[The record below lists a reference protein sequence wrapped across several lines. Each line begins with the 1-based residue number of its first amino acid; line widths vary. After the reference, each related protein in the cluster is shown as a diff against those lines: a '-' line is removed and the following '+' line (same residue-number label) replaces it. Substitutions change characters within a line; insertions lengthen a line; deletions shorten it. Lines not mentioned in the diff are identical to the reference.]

1 MKKLITMIVAATAI
15 AFGARP
21 AAATTYSSVNFDS
34 LTADTDYDALYADSQ
49 DPEDAS
55 AFFWVDGNGAQFE
68 ASTVIGTVRAYAEAS
83 GGNVNYLELDTD
95 AVVQRRAKADGT
107 GTSMGSI
114 FVDTL
119 VQFTPSDEDAECSVS
134 ATDKIAI
141 WMQEKNIDSS
151 DPELLPVTNLLV
163 CAGAGDVGNAATN
176 YVIAG
181 TWEAG
186 KWYRLVIKSGATAAN
201 GNPGFVIFID
211 GNKIADVN
219 GVEVF
224 PSLVTT
230 GDAATTISHLGFNG
244 TGAVDELVFTD
255 EDPCPEVKF
264 FTINWDSNV
273 ANIQA
278 TYTDGYLD
286 TQVTTNLS
294 AGTTETLVLP
304 PTGGTI
310 TITTTLASGYGFR
323 STASNCTYSDGTIT
337 VAANAIDPSFTI
349 TPYSENFFVGENSYE
364 NFTDAVTAAGASGG
378 TIKLGKNVVIPYD
391 DQDKIPGGI
400 FLDSGSWI
408 IDLAGNTLTGNYD
421 ASAVYK
427 ATIVNGGCDLIITN
441 STVQVGSVVGG
452 TYEFEETT
460 HTGDSL
466 CILGGETTI
475 YGGIFENFVDVD
487 PEGDLNFMLAVKGGS
502 YGDNGDAAGFE
513 LEDYVDL
520 AVYQIADSGGYV
532 VVSQIPNYTVTLPA
546 APANSTWS
554 VTVEGSPVSGVN
566 NVYEVSD
573 GDTLV
578 ATLTADEGYLFS
590 DGTTSKVYAFEDIDA
605 DINATSLIELPT
617 VATPKAKI
625 GTTIYLTL
633 TDALNDA
640 AAGETVE
647 LLDDVVVDSTVAI
660 NQNQIIDLGGH
671 SLSNT
676 TVRSGET
683 VARTLQANAGNV
695 VVTNGTVYGRVNCYD
710 SSTLTVAANTTVEGF
725 VLVWGDGTYGEQGCL
740 TPTFNLYGTINNA
753 GEDNAIKTG
762 TPDGS
767 MPVINI
773 YDGAV
778 INYDGAYTAVVLN
791 DGATLTMQGGTLNAG
806 SAGAGIGLWEGAS
819 FTMTGG
825 DITTGSF
832 GVFNNG
838 MVQDATTMAIS
849 GGTVTSTNGNAC
861 AVYQAGPGALTLSGT
876 AVISGPDAVE
886 VRAGTVQVL
895 DNAQLIATAP
905 YSAPQSNGGGNSGH
919 GGVALIV
926 SQHTTA
932 QNVSATVSGGTL
944 TGEVAFVEATLE
956 SQNDPTKVGGSI
968 TGGTLY
974 GDIETEDIAG
984 FISGGTFD
992 QPLDPELCAEGFVP
1006 ADNGSGSYGVDY
1018 GYTITY
1024 VSAYGDAPAAKD
1036 VTVGSLGAAYTLVA
1050 ADLPEMV
1057 VAGLVFNGWGKAV
1070 DDTIS
1075 ADTTLRAQWATAN
1088 YTITLPAAAANTS
1101 WYVEADGVEVVPAA
1115 GVYTVA
1121 AGADV
1126 VVYSKADAGYLFE
1139 NGTDTKTVYTFEDIA
1154 ASQDKSADAAPAP
1167 AAAKAKIGTV
1177 LYLSLSDAVSGAA
1190 DGDVVELLGN
1200 VTIDARVEPNV
1211 GANTELTIDL
1221 GGYTIARTGT
1231 SGNGSAFDVKSG
1243 NVVITNGV
1251 IDCTQDDTAI
1261 AKDGVYAITSRSG
1274 SNVTLADLTITVDSE
1289 CGACAYPFAG
1299 STMTIESGTYAN
1311 VTTTPYRYN
1320 TAITG
1325 MAVNQPNNST
1335 QNLIINGGSF
1345 SQYDPQLGDDSGLMT
1360 DFTDDGFVAIQDGS
1374 GNWVVQAGYNVTFDA
1389 GVGAPAPDAQRVA
1402 AGGTATAPTAPTA
1415 EGYTFNGW
1423 KLNDAAYDFSTV
1435 LSGDITLVA
1444 DWTAVPVPV
1453 VLNLEGSGTAVD
1465 PYLIT
1470 NLADLKNFRDWVNDG
1485 NDGAGQ
1491 YFKVTAATI
1500 DLASESPWTPIGSK
1514 SGKLYFNGEF
1524 DGNGVVINNFT
1535 HTTDYGGLFGAV
1547 SNAVLKS
1554 FTLGTSSV
1562 SGIANAAAVCG
1573 YTEAGSD
1580 VIFSNIVN
1588 NVSVSGTSKVAGFTV
1603 QLNGNCQFIDCVN
1616 NGTITGPTG
1625 SQRPAGGFVAMY
1637 NEEENSVFTF
1647 TRCVNNGTIAAGKYS
1662 GGLVAYVQKCFT
1674 TAEMYF
1680 VNCTNNAAINGV
1692 GNAGGFIGRA
1702 GGSSPANAEGSR
1714 YIVNCANYGEIIG
1727 GNEGNFIGGYN
1738 GNGND
1743 SNLSCSGKNTM
1754 LTEFAIVESSGK
1766 EALFQAKKGWL
1777 WNAKIVGE
1785 TYTTL
1790 YSDLATA
1797 IADAAGETLVIAAD
1811 STLSNSFDIDG
1822 TVTIGSGIAVSGGNL
1837 RVNSGTLAIT
1847 GGTFTDVALAEAG
1860 TGEITITGGTF
1871 NADPT
1876 GFVADGY
1883 EAVEEGGLYTVQL
1896 AAPPAGKW
1904 DSVEADSI
1912 TGVTAENKEA
1922 VEATLNKLE
1931 TALGSVSDVETWI
1944 STVYGTA
1951 DVPAAKLA
1959 ATTDALIAISL
1970 AYDLPILE
1978 GEPAVDVAAT
1988 TTTTGKAAF
1997 TFTFTDDGD
2006 PVSVQAEKALQLI
2019 KYSATVNGEFAYTPA
2034 KFVVTA
2040 VTSENGNVLK
2050 AEFVGADAAG
2060 YGKVDFTVPAGE

>member
-1 MKKLITMIVAATAI
+1 MKKLLTMLVTATAI
-15 AFGARP
+15 AFGVKT
-21 AAATTYSSVNFDS
+21 AAADPISSVNFDS
-34 LTADTDYDALYADSQ
+34 LNADTDYDAALADNQ
-49 DPEDAS
+49 DSGTAGPYY
-55 AFFWVDGNGAQFE
+55 WVDAGLAQFL
-68 ASTVIGTVRAYAEAS
+68 SQTIIGTVKAYGEQAPAS
-83 GGNVNYLELDTD
+83 NTNYLELDTD
-95 AVVQRRAKADGT
+95 AVVYRRAKADGA
-107 GTSMGSI
+107 GTTMGQI
-114 FVDTL
+114 YVDAL
-119 VQFTPSDEDAECSVS
+119 VQFTPSDEDAEC
-134 ATDKIAI
+134 AINTGDKIAI
-141 WMQEKNIDSS
+141 WMREANIDAA
-151 DPELLPVTNLLV
+151 DPELTPPATNLLV
-163 CAGAGDVGNAATN
+163 RAGGTSGATD

-181 TWEAG
+181 DWKAG
-186 KWYRLVIKSGATAAN
+186 QWYRLVIKSGATAAN
-201 GNPGFVIFID
+201 GQPGFTIFID
-211 GNKIADVN
+211 GTKVADTA

-224 PSLVTT
+224 PSLVDNS
-230 GDAATTISHLGFNG
+230 GVEYDTIKALGFNG
-244 TGAVDELVFTD
+244 TGAIDQLAFTTD
-255 EDPCPEVKF
+255 DPCPEVKP
-264 FTINWDSNV
+264 FTINWDSHVATLSIEYPDGNGGTIVSNLTNV
-273 ANIQA
+273 A
-278 TYTDGYLD
+278 G
-286 TQVTTNLS
+286 
-294 AGTTETLVLP
+294 GTETVLLP
-304 PTGGTI
+304 PTGGTVGV
-310 TITTTLASGYGFR
+310 TYTLDSTFAFDAAA
-323 STASNCTYSDGTIT
+323 STASNCSYANGVVT
-337 VAANAIDPSFTI
+337 VDANAIEPSFSIVT
-349 TPYSENFFVGENSYE
+349 YSQNFFVGNDSYE
-364 NFTDAVTAAGASGG
+364 TFAEALSHVSSGG
-378 TIKLGKNVVIPYD
+378 TITLGKDVVMPRTGAVAQGSIYLD
-391 DQDKIPGGI
+391 DQANV
-400 FLDSGSWI
+400 I
-408 IDLAGNTLTGNYD
+408 IDLAGHTITGSYD
-421 ASAVYK
+421 GTSQLP
-427 ATIVNGGCDLIITN
+427 ATIVNNGGVLVITN
-441 STVQVGSVVGG
+441 STVQVGSVVGAVIAVENNEDVYG
-452 TYEFEETT
+452 ASLWLASN
-460 HTGDSL
+460 GD
-466 CILGGETTI
+466 TTI
-475 YGGIFENFVDVD
+475 YGGKFENIVFVDS
-487 PEGDLNFMLAVKGGS
+487 GDLALCGGS
-502 YGDNGDAAGFE
+502 YKANGSVAGNDFDLAGYVATGLVAEDDNG
-513 LEDYVDL
+513 YV
-520 AVYQIADSGGYV
+520 
-532 VVSQIPNYTVTLPA
+532 TVGE
-546 APANSTWS
+546 APA
-554 VTVEGSPVSGVN
+554 
-566 NVYEVSD
+566 Y
-573 GDTLV
+573 
-578 ATLTADEGYLFS
+578 
-590 DGTTSKVYAFEDIDA
+590 
-605 DINATSLIELPT
+605 
-617 VATPKAKI
+617 KAKI
-625 GTTIYLTL
+625 GTVFYLTL

-640 AAGETVE
+640 AAGDKVE

-660 NQNQIIDLGGH
+660 GQNLVLDLGGH

-767 MPVINI
+767 KPVINI

-849 GGTVTSTNGNAC
+849 GGTVTSTNGDAC

-992 QPLDPELCAEGFVP
+992 QPIDPELCAEGYVP
-1006 ADNGSGSYGVDY
+1006 ADNGGGSYGVDY

-1050 ADLPEMV
+1050 DDLPAMV
-1057 VAGLVFNGWGKAV
+1057 VAGQVFNGWGKVAG
-1070 DDTIS
+1070 DTIS
-1075 ADTTLRAQWATAN
+1075 ADTTLTAQWASAN

-1101 WYVEADGVEVVPAA
+1101 WYVEADGTEVVPVA

-1177 LYLSLSDAVSGAA
+1177 LYLSLNDAVSGAA

-1221 GGYTIARTGT
+1221 GGYTITRTGT

-1261 AKDGVYAITSRSG
+1261 AEDGVYAITSRDG
-1274 SNVTLADLTITVDSE
+1274 SDVTLADLTITVDSE

-1311 VTTTPYRYN
+1311 ITSTPYRYN
-1320 TAITG
+1320 LAITG

-1335 QNLIINGGSF
+1335 QNLIIKGGSF
-1345 SQYDPQLGDDSGLMT
+1345 SQYDPQLGDDSGAMT

-1374 GNWVVQAGYNVTFDA
+1374 GNWVVQSGYNVTFDA
-1389 GVGAPAPDAQRVA
+1389 NGGTPAPDAQRVA
-1402 AGGTATAPTAPTA
+1402 AGGTATAPTAPTK
-1415 EGYTFNGW
+1415 EGSTFNGW
-1423 KLNDAAYDFSTV
+1423 KLNSVAYDFSTV

-1444 DWTAVPVPV
+1444 DWAAAAVT
-1453 VLNLEGSGTAVD
+1453 LNLSGSGTAAD

-1470 NLADLKNFRDWVNDG
+1470 NLADLQNFRDWVNDG
-1485 NDGAGQ
+1485 NTGAGQ
-1491 YFKVTAATI
+1491 YFKVTAASI

-1514 SGKLYFNGEF
+1514 SGNLYFSGEF
-1524 DGNGVVINNFT
+1524 DGNGVVINNLSLAASPA
-1535 HTTDYGGLFGAV
+1535 YGGFFSAV
-1547 SNAVLKS
+1547 DGAVLKS
-1554 FTLGTSSV
+1554 FTLGASTIT
-1562 SGIANAAAVCG
+1562 GLEDGAAVCG
-1573 YTEAGSD
+1573 YTTTGGAT
-1580 VIFSNIVN
+1580 FSNIVN
-1588 NVSVSGTSKVAGFTV
+1588 NVSISGSKKLGGFCV
-1603 QLNGNCQFIDCVN
+1603 QANGDVTFVDCVN
-1616 NGTITGPTG
+1616 NGAIACTATSDGK
-1625 SQRPAGGFVAMY
+1625 RAGGFIAIY
-1637 NEEENSVFTF
+1637 NHGDGVKATF
-1647 TRCVNNGTIAAGKYS
+1647 LRCVNNGAIGGGGQCAGFIVHNQTCLAT
-1662 GGLVAYVQKCFT
+1662 GGNEFIC
-1674 TAEMYF
+1674 
-1680 VNCTNNAAINGV
+1680 CTNNGSVTASV
-1692 GNAGGFIGRA
+1692 SAGGFLSK
-1702 GGSSPANAEGSR
+1702 GGSGSSFLGDYTFTNCAQLGTLTMTGGQAVYNLESSPAG
-1714 YIVNCANYGEIIG
+1714 ANGTHNTY
-1727 GNEGNFIGGYN
+1727 
-1738 GNGND
+1738 
-1743 SNLSCSGKNTM
+1743 GKNTVRSAYD
-1754 LTEFAIVESSGK
+1754 LTSMDGSLQG
-1766 EALFQAKKGWL
+1766 KKGWL
-1777 WNAKIVGE
+1777 WKAKIVGE

-1797 IADAAGETLVIAAD
+1797 VADAAGETLVIAAD

-1837 RVNSGTLAIT
+1837 RINSGTLAIT
-1847 GGTFTDVALAEAG
+1847 NGTFTGVSLATSG
-1860 TGEITITGGTF
+1860 TGAITITGGTF
-1871 NADPT
+1871 DADPT
-1876 GFVADGY
+1876 DFVAEGY
-1883 EAVEEGGLYTVQL
+1883 EAVEESGIYTVQP
-1896 AAPPAGKW
+1896 AAAPAGKW
-1904 DSVEADSI
+1904 D
-1912 TGVTAENKEA
+1912 A
-1922 VEATLNKLE
+1922 VEENSISGLTELNKDAVETTLDKLE
-1931 TALGSVSDVETWI
+1931 AALGSVSDVEDWI
-1944 STVYGTA
+1944 ATVYGSA
-1951 DVPAAKLA
+1951 DVPADKLA

-1978 GEPAVDVAAT
+1978 GEPEVAVAVT

-2040 VTSENGNVLK
+2040 VTSEYGNVLK

-2060 YGKVDFTVPAGE
+2060 YGKVDFTVPQN